1 LILLTVL
8 VGIRGLYQDH
18 TKDGKLTR
26 AGRAVVAAMV
36 FLGVLTFLSGM
47 LTSRIADQKERAEA
61 AEREERF
68 KRQMSALRGVTG
80 TLRGVSNSLSD
91 LQGGMQNS
99 LRAQRDLFGK
109 ADDNLRMTG
118 ELQSLQQANTLAVLR
133 RVSPERVAI
142 SVSYKCPK
150 TEELGAGPV
159 EFESASISISGPGQQ
174 AARLSTGEKVN
185 LSDGLVFHGFLGDL
199 GPYEAFPA
207 WRTARVTLRLA
218 ASRIGGFFTL
228 SDLQRFEEVK
238 QRTGREPQPPIC
250 PTTMMLFLNGR
261 QVLSAAGELRALLPD
276 DDAFSVE
283 FTDLRVDHK
292 RLPSYPR

>member
-1 LILLTVL
+1 MFLGIDWAPWLPVITALLILLTVL

-133 RVSPERVAI
+133 RVFDR
-142 SVSYKCPK
+142 
-150 TEELGAGPV
+150 
-159 EFESASISISGPGQQ
+159 
-174 AARLSTGEKVN
+174 R
-185 LSDGLVFHGFLGDL
+185 
-199 GPYEAFPA
+199 
-207 WRTARVTLRLA
+207 
-218 ASRIGGFFTL
+218 
-228 SDLQRFEEVK
+228 
-238 QRTGREPQPPIC
+238 
-250 PTTMMLFLNGR
+250 
-261 QVLSAAGELRALLPD
+261 
-276 DDAFSVE
+276 
-283 FTDLRVDHK
+283 
-292 RLPSYPR
+292 